1 MGRSLLDAILR
12 SSGFTRTEQELPL
25 DMSLFVSRSA
35 RHFLNAVAVLGLTA
49 SAFAADETAPATQTQ
64 TPEAKET
71 QELKQQLADQQK
83 QIEELRMILLGQKK
97 EIDTV
102 KATADATTTPAEPV
116 PAPKSV
122 PGDVASLAPIVPPL
136 PAAPAPKP
144 AFPANPAPAPAPQKE
159 SDQPPTFNGLSP
171 LSFKIGDTLIT
182 PVGFMDLT
190 NTWRS
195 TNAGTSLQTNFG
207 SIPYNNG
214 TTGRMTEDKLS
225 AANSRIGFRADGKIK
240 DWDFLGYFEGDFV
253 GGIGNTAYNTQVS
266 SNSLIFR
273 IRQYYVTTRHGKF
286 EFQAGQS
293 WSMMTPNRVGISPLP
308 GDLFYGQA
316 VDVNYLNGLT
326 WGRIPGVR
334 FVLHPS
340 EKVTWGL
347 SLENSAQY
355 FGGSGGGGLPV
366 LPAAL
371 ATSMAGELDQN
382 VSNGVATP
390 NVAPD
395 VISKLAFDPSNKMHF
410 EIDGVVSEVK
420 LFNPS
425 TQKYFLK
432 EGAGGSFNANFQL
445 APGFRIVTN
454 NFWSDGEGRYLFGVI
469 PDFIVRADGS
479 PSMIHAG
486 STLDGFEYTHK
497 NINIYAY
504 YGGVTGERNTA
515 LDANGT
521 TLIGYGYKG
530 SANSQNRTTQEL
542 TFGLNHT
549 LWRDAKYGA
558 LQMFYQYAYF
568 MRDPWYVNV
577 AGGAPKNTHE
587 DAIFFNMRYLLPG
600 QAPSVHY

>member
-1 MGRSLLDAILR
+1 MTGI
-12 SSGFTRTEQELPL
+12 
-25 DMSLFVSRSA
+25 V
-35 RHFLNAVAVLGLTA
+35 VLGLTA
-49 SAFAADETAPATQTQ
+49 AAFAADETGPTSET
-64 TPEAKET
+64 KEV
-71 QELKQQLADQQK
+71 QDLKQQMADQQK
-83 QIEELRMILLGQKK
+83 QLEEMRLILLGQKK
-97 EIDTV
+97 QIDEV
-102 KATADATTTPAEPV
+102 AAAQSATPVEEV
-116 PAPKSV
+116 PAKANV
-122 PGDVASLAPIVPPL
+122 GDVATIAPIVPPL
-136 PAAPAPKP
+136 PAAPAPNTP
-144 AFPANPAPAPAPQKE
+144 IPPSPVPAPPQKE
-159 SDQPPTFNGLSP
+159 EPPQFNGLSP
-171 LSFKIGDTLIT
+171 LTMKIGDTLIT
-182 PVGFMDLT
+182 PIGFMDLT

-207 SIPYNNG
+207 SIPYNNA
-214 TTGRMTEDKLS
+214 TTGRLTEDKLS
-225 AANSRIGFRADGKIK
+225 AANSRVGFRADGKIN
-240 DWDFLGYFEGDFV
+240 DWNFLGYFEGDFV

-308 GDLFYGQA
+308 ADLFYGQA

-340 EKVTWGL
+340 EKVTWGI
-347 SLENSAQY
+347 SLENSSQY
-355 FGGSGGGGLPV
+355 FGGSGGGAVPT

-395 VISKLAFDPSNKMHF
+395 VISKLAFDPSSKAHV
-410 EIDGVVSEVK
+410 ELVGVVSETK

-425 TQKYFLK
+425 TQLYFTK
-432 EGAGGSFNANFQL
+432 AGAGGSLNANFLL

-469 PDFIVRADGS
+469 PNFIVRADGS
-479 PSMIHAG
+479 PSMIHSG
-486 STLDGFEYTHK
+486 STLDGIEYTHK

-504 YGGVTGERNTA
+504 YGGIIGERNVA
-515 LDANGT
+515 LDANGKT
-521 TLIGYGYKG
+521 PIGYGFGPMNGVAG
-530 SANSQNRTTQEL
+530 SSNSNNRATQEL

-568 MRDPWYVNV
+568 MRDPWYVNL
-577 AGGAPKNTHE
+577 AAGAPRNTHE
-587 DAIFFNMRYLLPG
+587 SAIWFNVRYLLPG